1 MNRLVRLWLRIR
13 LAYLRSRQRET
24 SEAGE
29 RMLEWS
35 AEYGTD
41 ANKVERKL
49 RQQERDG
56 RGEGV
61 TWQEVKKSKRNHRSQ
76 P

>member
-1 MNRLVRLWLRIR
+1 MNRLVRIWLRLR

-24 SEAGE
+24 AEAGE

-61 TWQEVKKSKRNHRSQ
+61 IA
-76 P
+76 